1 MEVDRKLTINGPEV
15 IPFSSLRTIAVIAL
29 AISSYGD
36 DGGGGGSPHVHDDP
50 DDPDF
55 PDDQL
60 EHPSPEHFHNRL
72 VMNEALLDP
81 NDYQVK
87 LIYVL
92 CLPIGF
98 HGP

>member
-1 MEVDRKLTINGPEV
+1 MQ
-15 IPFSSLRTIAVIAL
+15 SSVAHDDCNSRP
-29 AISSYGD
+29 YGD
-36 DGGGGGSPHVHDDP
+36 DGGAGGSPHVHDDP

-72 VMNEALLDP
+72 VMNEALPDP

-92 CLPIGF
+92 CLPKGF
-98 HGP
+98 HGRKKYRVEEARGP

>member
-1 MEVDRKLTINGPEV
+1 M
-15 IPFSSLRTIAVIAL
+15 RTIAVIAL

-60 EHPSPEHFHNRL
+60 KHPSSEHFHNRL
-72 VMNEALLDP
+72 VMNEVLLDP

-87 LIYVL
+87 LIYAFQQGSTDRKKYRL
-92 CLPIGF
+92 KEAR
-98 HGP
+98 GP